1 MRYLLDTNICIYI
14 IKRKPTQVI
23 ERFNTLQLSDVGI
36 SSITV
41 AELEYGACKSQKPE
55 QNRAAFQQF
64 LIPLDILVFDLQAAQ
79 VYGTIRSDL
88 EKQGQVIGSLD
99 MLIAAQ
105 AKSAGITLV
114 TNNVKEFSR
123 IPDLKVENWVDG

>member
-1 MRYLLDTNICIYI
+1 MKFLLDTNICIYI
-14 IKRKPTQVI
+14 IKRKPKQVI

-55 QNRAAFQQF
+55 QNRSAFQQF
-64 LIPLDILVFDLQAAQ
+64 LIPLDILVFDRQAAQ
-79 VYGTIRSDL
+79 AYGTIRSDL

-114 TNNVKEFSR
+114 TNNVREFSR
-123 IPDLKVENWVDG
+123 IPDLKLENWVDE

>member
-1 MRYLLDTNICIYI
+1 MKFLLDTNICIYI
-14 IKRKPTQVI
+14 IKRKSKQVI

-36 SSITV
+36 FSITV
-41 AELEYGACKSQKPE
+41 AELEHGACKCQKSD
-55 QNRAAFQQF
+55 QNKAALQQF
-64 LIPLDILVFDLQAAQ
+64 LIPLEILVFHQQAAHI
-79 VYGTIRSDL
+79 YGTIRSAL

-114 TNNVKEFSR
+114 TNNIKEFSR